1 MTNSNTAYSSRSA
14 LVQFVCPAPKRYL
27 QALIL
32 KHGLTTGLDIGC
44 GEGSPLTSLRS
55 GTFRSTG
62 IDVDARSI
70 ERAQAKGQHD
80 DYILGN
86 FMDVSLDKLF
96 DVVVLSHVIEHFDRD
111 TGWRVLQRLEQL
123 SRHLVYVET
132 PNGFMEQTDYDGNPF
147 QRHLSGWRS
156 HDFAARGYTVF
167 GSGPLW
173 LRRPM
178 GTPRPLP
185 EFLCRNLPRLLQW
198 YYFRRPH
205 RAGTISA
212 FRFKDVAGNL
222 RAL

>member
-1 MTNSNTAYSSRSA
+1 M
-14 LVQFVCPAPKRYL
+14 
-27 QALIL
+27 
-32 KHGLTTGLDIGC
+32 GLDSGLDIGC
-44 GEGSPLTSLRS
+44 GEGSLLTSLRS
-55 GTFRSTG
+55 AKFKTTG
-62 IDVDARSI
+62 IDIDARSI
-70 ERAQAKGQHD
+70 ERAKVNDQHD
-80 DYILGN
+80 DYILGD
-86 FMDVSLDKLF
+86 FMDVSLDKTF

-147 QRHLSGWRS
+147 QRHLSGWFP
-156 HDFAARGYTVF
+156 HDFATRGYTVF

-178 GTPRPLP
+178 GSPRPLP

-198 YYFRRPH
+198 FYFRRPH
-205 RAGTISA
+205 LAGTISA
-212 FRFKDVAGNL
+212 IRFKDVAGNL